1 MDPGRD
7 PLPGSSS
14 AKKSESEDDVPLA
27 RQRKDLKGKVKK
39 SGKKE
44 EQKGSQVSNVDSVVT
59 EENKVPKGKN
69 VASVVTEKKKDPKGK
84 DVGSVEDHEKK
95 VPKGENVGSIDN
107 QVKKVP
113 KGKAPTSVNVASSSA
128 NVVNDDQDEEE
139 GGDLELTEAESTQGW
154 SLTRRRRV
162 LKVLFL

>member
-1 MDPGRD
+1 MDRGPD

-69 VASVVTEKKKDPKGK
+69 VASVVTEKKKVPKGNN
-84 DVGSVEDHEKK
+84 VGSV
-95 VPKGENVGSIDN
+95 DN

-113 KGKAPTSVNVASSSA
+113 KGEAPTSVNVASSSA

>member
-27 RQRKDLKGKVKK
+27 RQRKDVKGKVKK

-44 EQKGSQVSNVDSVVT
+44 EQKGSLVSNVDSVVT

-69 VASVVTEKKKDPKGK
+69 VASVVTEK
-84 DVGSVEDHEKK
+84 
-95 VPKGENVGSIDN
+95 
-107 QVKKVP
+107 KKVP

>member
-27 RQRKDLKGKVKK
+27 RQRKDVKGKVKK

-44 EQKGSQVSNVDSVVT
+44 EQKGSLVSNVDSVVT

-69 VASVVTEKKKDPKGK
+69 VASVVTE
-84 DVGSVEDHEKK
+84 ENK
-95 VPKGENVGSIDN
+95 VPKGKNVAS
-107 QVKKVP
+107 VVTEKKKVP